1 MQPQAKTRLLAA
13 MLCYAA
19 LAVLAGLTLQDF
31 DKYPLRIAVWV
42 LLGALAVKTW
52 IAAAHRE

>member
-1 MQPQAKTRLLAA
+1 

-19 LAVLAGLTLQDF
+19 LAIVVGLTLQNF
-31 DKYPLRIAVWV
+31 DKYPLRTVVWV

-52 IAAAHRE
+52 IAAARE